1 MDKNFYKSSGW
12 YNSNDVMDILECG
25 KTKAYEVIQQLNKKR
40 AEKNLL
46 VIKGR
51 IPAVEFNNYL
61 YGELR
66 PWLIFTILE
75 RV

>member
-1 MDKNFYKSSGW
+1 MQNYYKERGF
-12 YNSNDVMDILECG
+12 YNSKDIQQIIGCG

-51 IPAVEFNNYL
+51 IPAFEFNNYY
-61 YGELR
+61 YGE
-66 PWLIFTILE
+66 
-75 RV
+75 